1 MNIFEIAARMKYRF
15 TYKGQLSVEDLWDLS
30 LEALD
35 TIFKNLNKEIK
46 ASAEESLLN
55 TKTKQTEET
64 ENKIEII
71 KYIVTTKQAEAKARL
86 DAKAKRE
93 KLAKLYELKERA
105 ENKTLENMSVA
116 EIDNMIKQEEAGA

>member
-1 MNIFEIAARMKYRF
+1 MNIFEIAVRMKYRF

>member
-1 MNIFEIAARMKYRF
+1 MKMFEIATRMKYRF

-55 TKTKQTEET
+55 TKTKATEEI

-71 KYIVTTKQAEAKARL
+71 KYIVVAKQTEAKARL

-116 EIDNMIKQEEAGA
+116 EIENMIKQEEAGA

>member
-1 MNIFEIAARMKYRF
+1 MNIFEIATRMKYRF

-71 KYIVTTKQAEAKARL
+71 KYIVTTKQAEDKARL

-93 KLAKLYELKERA
+93 KLAKLYELRERA

>member
-1 MNIFEIAARMKYRF
+1 MKMFEIATRMKYRF

-55 TKTKQTEET
+55 TKTKATEEI

-71 KYIVTTKQAEAKARL
+71 KYIVVTKQAEAKARL

-116 EIDNMIKQEEAGA
+116 EIENMIKQEEAGM